1 MRVAIVEDSPR
12 DAEAL
17 LACLR
22 AYQRQHGVEVEAE
35 RFPSGQAFLDRGR
48 TERWDLL
55 LLDVEM
61 PELSGIQTARAIRE
75 ENEELIIIF
84 VTSHAQ
90 YALDAF
96 DVMALDYIVKPV
108 NPEAFALK
116 LDRACRRLEKS
127 REKTLLVTNSEG
139 THRLACRRIRF
150 IEVQDHAVTYHTGEG
165 TIRAVGGSTLRA
177 LEAELGAWHF
187 ARCSKCYMVNLLHV
201 ADVRRD
207 QVTVGGH
214 TLKISRNYK
223 RPFLQKLLEYW
234 GD

>member
-1 MRVAIVEDSPR
+1 MKINGTFLLREVLDECILLPVGESA
-12 DAEAL
+12 
-17 LACLR
+17 LACN
-22 AYQRQHGVEVEAE
+22 GMIC
-35 RFPSGQAFLDRGR
+35 LD
-48 TERWDLL
+48 
-55 LLDVEM
+55 
-61 PELSGIQTARAIRE
+61 
-75 ENEELIIIF
+75 
-84 VTSHAQ
+84 
-90 YALDAF
+90 
-96 DVMALDYIVKPV
+96 PV

-116 LDRACRRLEKS
+116 LDRARRRLEKS

-139 THRLACRRIRF
+139 THRLACRQIRF
-150 IEVQDHAVTYHTGEG
+150 IEVQDHAVTYHTGGG

-187 ARCSKCYMVNLLHV
+187 ARCSKCYMVNLRYV

-207 QVTVGGH
+207 QVTIGGH